1 MAEPSEVSVNDAL
14 KRRLGDID
22 PAEFAVD
29 VEALAAAFMFWRIT
43 SAPTELRDDADG

>member
-29 VEALAAAFMFWRIT
+29 VEALAAFMFWRIT
-43 SAPTELRDDADG
+43 SAPSELRDDADG